1 MTPSNIVTSTLASTN
16 NNSLAQTGSAS
27 ILKLVGFEDA
37 LKKLSIKCDNPKE
50 LMKKAAT
57 NAATRDNALYALVTI
72 NGMGGGLLSSVASSN
87 ISATVLNGGTIALSG
102 ATQLHSF
109 FKNHFSIQEQQEM
122 FIKAIAD
129 KAAVIANCT
138 APATLTHITNSPKT
152 ILDALREYGLI
163 EVELVNGKKFFLRN
177 NGLCSIRLGIGSVVL
192 LGISAGCAA
201 AYGYLQY
208 QAITS
213 SQGVSDNM
221 DVAVTTATPQAW
233 GAFAV

>member
-1 MTPSNIVTSTLASTN
+1 MTPSNIVTSALTTAN
-16 NNSLAQTGSAS
+16 NNALAQTGNAS

-37 LKKLSIKCDNPKE
+37 LKKLEQKCASPGE
-50 LMKKAAT
+50 VM
-57 NAATRDNALYALVTI
+57 TRDNAIYALATI
-72 NGMGGGLLSSVASSN
+72 NSAGGGLLSSVASSN
-87 ISATVLNGGTIALSG
+87 VSATVLNGGTIVFSG

-129 KAAVIANCT
+129 KPRVIANCT
-138 APATLTHITNSPKT
+138 ASATRTHITTSPKT
-152 ILDALREYGLI
+152 ILEALRKYGLI
-163 EVELVNGKKFFLRN
+163 EVELVTGDKFFLRN